1 MNKQRL
7 QHFDVIKGIAI
18 LLVVMGHVLIMGIH
32 GLDKAFIFKFIEKL
46 HMPLFFFISG
56 YFTFKMTD
64 NKVVLPNF

>member
-46 HMPLFFFISG
+46 Q
-56 YFTFKMTD
+56 
-64 NKVVLPNF
+64 